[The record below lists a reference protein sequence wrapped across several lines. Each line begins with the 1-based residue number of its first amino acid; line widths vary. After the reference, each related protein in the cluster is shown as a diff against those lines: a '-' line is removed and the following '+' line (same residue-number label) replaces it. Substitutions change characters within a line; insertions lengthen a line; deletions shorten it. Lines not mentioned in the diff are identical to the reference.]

1 MTYEAE
7 EWKIRKL
14 FLFPKSMDGNTM
26 RFYKCRFTKAKGLR
40 FKMIATQK
48 KMKKNSKKEEES
60 HD

>member
-7 EWKIRKL
+7 KWKIRKL

-26 RFYKCRFTKAKGLR
+26 KFYKYRFTQAKGLR

-48 KMKKNSKKEEES
+48 QFKKNNNNY
-60 HD
+60 